1 MAFGSQEWQVLM
13 PMSLQMLAGGPR
25 NCSADVRHRCI
36 SSSWGPHCVLH
47 WAEFIVRVWRK
58 ILWCAKTANCGRVEK
73 HPRWELRGCA
83 ITFCGYRRRWS
94 CPSNRHDGGLLG
106 SILALAAKGELP
118 HFQAGLILVVVTV
131 DAWYWDNS
139 FVKRSLKSR
148 KWKNVWWNKPRRTWI
163 DVNNEVHTFVVD
175 DQDRPQM
182 IEIHAELQGL

>member
-13 PMSLQMLAGGPR
+13 PMSLQMLAGGAR

-36 SSSWGPHCVLH
+36 CSSRAPHCVLH

-58 ILWCAKTANCGRVEK
+58 ILWCAKTANCG
-73 HPRWELRGCA
+73 CA
-83 ITFCGYRRRWS
+83 ITFCGYRRGCSW
-94 CPSNRHDGGLLG
+94 PSNRHDGGLLG

-118 HFQAGLILVVVTV
+118 HFQAGLILEVVTI

-148 KWKNVWWNKPRRTWI
+148 KWKKVWRNKPGRTWI
-163 DVNNEVHTFVVD
+163 EVNNEVHTFVVD
-175 DQDRPQM
+175 DQDHPQM
-182 IEIHAELQGL
+182 IEIHAELQRL